1 MIDVKTAEPLLEVE
15 GLSRSYQVGATVLP
29 VLKDVCLKLAAG
41 ETVAIV
47 GASGSGKS
55 TLLHV
60 VGGLDQP
67 TGGQVSFREKDI
79 YGMTSRQ
86 RTAFRARSVGFI
98 FQFYHLL
105 PELDVLENVM
115 LPAMNSSLG
124 LFGFAY
130 PAEKGVPPTVGPHS
144 LCGRGSCASTAGQC
158 CPALPEERLPKSEK
172 PDSFLQD
179 TPRDRAL
186 SLLQSVGLA
195 ERADHLPGEL
205 SGGEQQRAAV
215 ARALINDPELILA
228 DEPTGNLD
236 SVTGAQVLNVLFGLV
251 RDYRRTMLMV
261 THNAEVAAR
270 CDRTLKLQDG
280 ILSPL

>member
-1 MIDVKTAEPLLEVE
+1 MIDVKTEESLLEVE
-15 GLSRSYQVGATVLP
+15 NLGRSYKVGATVLP
-29 VLKDVCLKLAAG
+29 VLKDVSLKLAAG

-47 GASGSGKS
+47 GASGAGKS

-60 VGGLDQP
+60 IGGLDQP
-67 TGGQVSFREKDI
+67 TAGKVRFCGRDI
-79 YGMTSRQ
+79 YGMSPGQ

-124 LFGFAY
+124 LFGFACDMTGSGL
-130 PAEKGVPPTVGPHS
+130 ASGGQRPH
-144 LCGRGSCASTAGQC
+144 
-158 CPALPEERLPKSEK
+158 K
-172 PDSFLQD
+172 
-179 TPRDRAL
+179 RAQ
-186 SLLQSVGLA
+186 SLLQSVGLSG
-195 ERADHLPGEL
+195 RADHLPGEL

-215 ARALINDPELILA
+215 ARALINGPELILA

-236 SVTGAQVLNVLFGLV
+236 SATGGQVLDVLFGLV
-251 RDYRRTMLMV
+251 RDHQRTMLMV
-261 THNAEVAAR
+261 THNAEVAGR

-280 ILSPL
+280 VLKDQGQT